1 MILDLELHTLAQI
14 YDDRPPSTQKMSRKE
29 PDTAASLGHIPHMR
43 QQEYTASHLVGPDRR
58 HQIDQF
64 HDHGIAHVCPKIGHL
79 VQICKHILATQ
90 HGSSSTSNAHPRH
103 RPKPQL
109 LSSYVARD
117 LICLQPA
124 TGGTTRTGTQS
135 RFHTVLG
142 KRGTFHGT
150 PPPPPPRPNCL
161 QHNAQHAATHRHWEA
176 APCRLG
182 ARPQAAQ
189 IPAPDPPAA
198 AAAAAAAVPRRRHSS
213 GRLVRPSVS
222 LAMAAAWW
230 ARGRAEGRARG
241 GCPWLRPWRRGGG
254 GPRALPK

>member
-124 TGGTTRTGTQS
+124 TGGHEDRHPVS
-135 RFHTVLG
+135 LSHSLG
-142 KRGTFHGT
+142 QARHIARN
-150 PPPPPPRPNCL
+150 PPPPPP
-161 QHNAQHAATHRHWEA
+161 
-176 APCRLG
+176 
-182 ARPQAAQ
+182 PQLPAAQ
-189 IPAPDPPAA
+189 CAACCHPPGSGAMPPRRPPPSRPDPRPRS
-198 AAAAAAAVPRRRHSS
+198 PRRRCRRRRR
-213 GRLVRPSVS
+213 GPPAPAQLGPARQAVGVARNGGGVVGAGEGGGAGAGGVSV
-222 LAMAAAWW
+222 AASVA
-230 ARGRAEGRARG
+230 
-241 GCPWLRPWRRGGG
+241 PGGG
-254 GPRALPK
+254 GAPRALPK